1 MNKYLYTLLL
11 AFSSLF
17 MAEAQ
22 QLFDLKRCI
31 ETGLEQ
37 NYSIRIIR
45 NEQQISDNN
54 ATPGNAG
61 YLPTVD
67 MSGGFSG
74 NINNNRNSLQ
84 DGSIEK
90 ANGINSETGNVGLN
104 VNWTVFD
111 GFGIQAEYSRLKELQ
126 RMGELNTRMTIE
138 DMLPALETLDSI
150 GYYSLECWGG
160 ATFDACMRF
169 LGEDPWERLRTIRK
183 HVKNTKLQMLFRGQN
198 ILGYKHYAD
207 DVVDA
212 FCRKSIE
219 NGIDIIRIFD
229 ALNDVRNLE
238 QAIKSTKKYGG
249 QVEATLSYTM
259 SPIHNEAYF
268 VKLAK
273 ELEEMGADM
282 ICIKDM
288 ANLLLPMDAYS
299 LVKALKETVS
309 VPIHLHTHNTSGT
322 GDMTLLMAAY
332 AGVDIVDT
340 ALSPMANGTS
350 QPATESLVA
359 TLKGTVRDTGLDLG
373 KMSDAAVHF
382 RQVAQRLQDAG
393 ILDPKVLRVDTNTL
407 LYQVPGGMLSNLIS
421 QLKQAGKEDKYYDV
435 LAEIPRVRKDFGYP
449 PLVTPSSQI
458 VGTQAVLNVI
468 MGERYKMV
476 PKESKKIMMGEF
488 GQTVTPVNK
497 EVQKKI
503 IGDETPITCRPADLI
518 PPQLPQ
524 FEKECA
530 QWKQQEE
537 DVLSYALFPKVA
549 EEFFKYREAQQTK
562 VDAAVADTANKA
574 YPV

>member
-1 MNKYLYTLLL
+1 MEFLSNKPLLITDTIL
-11 AFSSLF
+11 RDAHQS
-17 MAEAQ
+17 
-22 QLFDLKRCI
+22 
-31 ETGLEQ
+31 
-37 NYSIRIIR
+37 
-45 NEQQISDNN
+45 
-54 ATPGNAG
+54 
-61 YLPTVD
+61 
-67 MSGGFSG
+67 
-74 NINNNRNSLQ
+74 
-84 DGSIEK
+84 
-90 ANGINSETGNVGLN
+90 
-104 VNWTVFD
+104 
-111 GFGIQAEYSRLKELQ
+111 QAA
-126 RMGELNTRMTIE
+126 TRMTTA
-138 DMLPALETLDSI
+138 DMLPALEMLDSI

-169 LGEDPWERLRTIRK
+169 LNEDPWERLRSIRQ
-183 HVKNTKLQMLFRGQN
+183 HVKHTKLQMLFRGQN

-212 FCRKSIE
+212 FCRKSVE

-273 ELEEMGADM
+273 ELEQMGADM

-359 TLKGTVRDTGLDLG
+359 TLKGTPRDTGLDLG

-382 RQVAQRLQDAG
+382 RKVAQRLQDAG

-458 VGTQAVLNVI
+458 VGTQAVMNII
-468 MGERYKMV
+468 MGERYKTF
-476 PKESKKIMMGEF
+476 PKESRAMLKGEY
-488 GQTVTPVNK
+488 GKLPGEVNE
-497 EVQKKI
+497 EVRAKAGI
-503 IGDETPITCRPADLI
+503 APEDVITCRPADLLE
-518 PPQLPQ
+518 PEL
-524 FEKECA
+524 EKYKAEYKDIA
-530 QWKQQEE
+530 KSEE
-537 DVLSYALFPKVA
+537 DVLSLALFPQVAPKFIEKRDHPVA
-549 EEFFKYREAQQTK
+549 EAAPAAAPAAPAKSADPNAVRELYVEWK
-562 VDAAVADTANKA
+562 G
-574 YPV
+574 